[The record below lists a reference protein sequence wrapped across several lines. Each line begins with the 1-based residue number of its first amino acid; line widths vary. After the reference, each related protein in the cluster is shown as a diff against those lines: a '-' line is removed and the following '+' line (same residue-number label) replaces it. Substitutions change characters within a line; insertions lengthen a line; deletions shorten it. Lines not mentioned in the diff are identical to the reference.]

1 MQYYDIN
8 TSPSGRARVLA
19 SGRYFLYYEGSAGG
33 ADSAMLIRTGN
44 SGTGV
49 ILRPGQAYRIP
60 ADQRTPDEWNMS
72 PLVAGAQVV
81 GRVVIGDGRIDDGR
95 VSGSVE
101 VINGELSRVKAGV
114 SFFGSAYSINV
125 AAQFSMAQLWNPSG
139 SGRNLVLARITLQES
154 ATVAA
159 TAHQIRIHNA
169 ALLNLSAVQP
179 ANKRAGGG
187 ASVAQ
192 TRQEQ
197 AAGVV
202 GSLLGQFPVKSQADA
217 YPWTP
222 TEPIVLPPGFGVV
235 VVPTAVNQDC
245 FPNFEFF
252 EDPV

>member
-33 ADSAMLIRTGN
+33 ADSALLIRTGN

-60 ADQRTPDEWNMS
+60 PEQRTPDEWNMA

-95 VSGSVE
+95 ISGTVE
-101 VINGELSRVKAGV
+101 VINGELARVKAGV
-114 SFFGSAYSINV
+114 SYFGSAYQIAV
-125 AAQFSMAQLWNPSG
+125 AAQFAHAQLWNPAG
-139 SGRNLVLARITLQES
+139 SGRRLVVSQLTIQSVT
-154 ATVAA
+154 AA
-159 TAHQIRIHNA
+159 THRVCAHNVAIGG
-169 ALLNLSAVQP
+169 LYTFQP
-179 ANKRAGGG
+179 ASKLAGGA

-192 TRQEQ
+192 TRN
-197 AAGVV
+197 
-202 GSLLGQFPVKSQADA
+202 GSDVAQLGTFMGQFVVPANSSFVWRPS
-217 YPWTP
+217 
-222 TEPIVLPPGFGVV
+222 EPIVIPPGWGIH
-235 VVPTAVNQDC
+235 TNANAVNVET
-245 FPNFEFF
+245 FANFEYF